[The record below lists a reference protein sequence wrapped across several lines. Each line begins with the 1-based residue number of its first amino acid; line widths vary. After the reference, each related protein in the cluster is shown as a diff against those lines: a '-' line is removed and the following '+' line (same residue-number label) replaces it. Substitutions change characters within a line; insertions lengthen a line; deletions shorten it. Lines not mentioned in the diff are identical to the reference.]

1 MSFLRTICFGMI
13 LGWVCSSCTQKEA
26 DVLPMAKMEQILYDI
41 NLAEA
46 YSTVARHEQN
56 LGGVKDLDTLSTFY
70 KAIFEHHKITLQ
82 QYEQSMQWYKTHPV
96 QLDSLYSHVSAMAND
111 HQTNFMKTQAATQ
124 H

>member
-1 MSFLRTICFGMI
+1 MSFFRKVCFGI
-13 LGWVCSSCTQKEA
+13 VLGWACIGCNPKQTE
-26 DVLPMAKMEQILYDI
+26 VLPMAQMEQILYDI

-56 LGGVKDLDTLSTFY
+56 LGGAKDLDTLSSFY
-70 KAIFEHHKITLQ
+70 KAIFEHHHITLQ